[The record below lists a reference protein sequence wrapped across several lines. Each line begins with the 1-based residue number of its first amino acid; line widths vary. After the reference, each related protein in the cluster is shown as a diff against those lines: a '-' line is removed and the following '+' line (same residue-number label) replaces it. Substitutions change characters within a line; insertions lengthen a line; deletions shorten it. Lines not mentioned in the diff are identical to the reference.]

1 MTCNNNSFKNEF
13 SNVLLF
19 LYFLV
24 IIIILILQI
33 PEAGTIE
40 KLIYLSGAI
49 TGVAIKTIIIFLYWY
64 TIMPKYIDDDNKINI
79 VKLSVGILL
88 VLLAFYVFDF
98 NFIVTFIILSIVI
111 ILKKDYHI
119 FN

>member
-1 MTCNNNSFKNEF
+1 MTCNNNSFKNKL

-40 KLIYLSGAI
+40 KLILAYERG
-49 TGVAIKTIIIFLYWY
+49 
-64 TIMPKYIDDDNKINI
+64 MDNE
-79 VKLSVGILL
+79 
-88 VLLAFYVFDF
+88 
-98 NFIVTFIILSIVI
+98 
-111 ILKKDYHI
+111 
-119 FN
+119 